1 MANSIAYAARYVPVL
16 DAVYAAE
23 SKTSILDANQDLVK
37 ESDGVGEIKIAKVSM
52 DGLGDFSRA
61 SGYAEGATNLAWET
75 VKFDKERSQTL
86 KVDRLDN
93 AESMD
98 ILFGRVGGEFV
109 RTKVVP
115 EIDAYRIAKIVGTS
129 GITKVTET
137 VDAATIVAKLR
148 AAAVAMDNA
157 AVPENDRV
165 LFITP
170 ANLALIEDLDTNK
183 SKAVL
188 SRFSTIQT
196 VTPNVFKSAI
206 ELADGSSAF
215 GFKPASGA
223 VDVNFLAVDKAA
235 IVTATRQYLKYF
247 SPDVDQDGDNHVFK
261 YRLGYLCQVLENK
274 VAGVYASIASA

>member
-1 MANSIAYAARYVPVL
+1 MANTIAYAARYVPVL
-16 DAVYAAE
+16 DQVYAAE

-37 ESDGVGEIKIAKVSM
+37 DGDGYGEIKIAKVDM

-61 SGYAEGATNLAWET
+61 TGYAEGSTSLAWET

-86 KVDRLDN
+86 KVDRMDN

-98 ILFGRVGGEFV
+98 ILFGRIGGEFV
-109 RTKVVP
+109 RTKVTP
-115 EIDAYRIAKIVGTS
+115 EVDAYRIAKIVGTN

-157 AVPENDRV
+157 GVPDGQRV

-170 ANLALIEDLDTNK
+170 ENLALIEDMDTNK

-188 SRFSTIQT
+188 ARFNQIQT
-196 VTPNVFKSAI
+196 ITPACFKSAI
-206 ELADGSSAF
+206 ELNDGASAF
-215 GFKPASGA
+215 GYKAASGA
-223 VDVNFLAVDKAA
+223 ADINFLAVDKAA
-235 IVTATRQYLKYF
+235 IVTATKQYLKYF
-247 SPDVDQDGDNHVFK
+247 SPDVDQSGDNHIFK
-261 YRLGYLCQVLENK
+261 YRLGYLCKVLENK
-274 VAGVYASIASA
+274 VAGVYASIASV

>member
-61 SGYAEGATNLAWET
+61 SGYAEGSTNLAWET

-129 GITKVTET
+129 GITKVAET

-170 ANLALIEDLDTNK
+170 ANLVLIEDLDTNK

-206 ELADGSSAF
+206 ELSDGSSAF
-215 GFKPASGA
+215 GLKPASGA